1 MAGTLSEN
9 ELRRNELALAAD
21 KLALVKM
28 KEKNIPWWKRIR
40 KRNRLDGLSDD
51 EIGTKL
57 ARGEIGNA
65 PPPENP

>member
-1 MAGTLSEN
+1 MAGALSES
-9 ELRRNELALAAD
+9 ELKRNELALAAD
-21 KLALVKM
+21 KMALVRM
-28 KEKNIPWWKRIR
+28 REKNIPWWKRIK
-40 KRNRLDGLSDD
+40 KRNPLDGLSDD